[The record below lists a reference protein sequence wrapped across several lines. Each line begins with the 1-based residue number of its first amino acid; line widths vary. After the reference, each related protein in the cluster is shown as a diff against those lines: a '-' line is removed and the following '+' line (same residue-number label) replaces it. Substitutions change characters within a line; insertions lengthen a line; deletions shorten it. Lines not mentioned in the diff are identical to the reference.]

1 MNTNAFAPL
10 QIHHDSSWPLC
21 CAHLAPRRLMDLLKK
36 FPWTATPGWDFLLFR
51 MDLADWIRVKRPR
64 TAGILA
70 MAGVWNC
77 H

>member
-1 MNTNAFAPL
+1 
-10 QIHHDSSWPLC
+10 
-21 CAHLAPRRLMDLLKK
+21 MDLLKK
-36 FPWTATPGWDFLLFR
+36 LPWIATPGWDFLLFH

-70 MAGVWNC
+70 MTGVWNC